1 MVHEEGS
8 ITIARPIDAVFAFVA
23 DGMNNLRWRT
33 TVLDIAPVPGKPG
46 TYKQGVKGPGGRT
59 DSDYEV
65 TEMKPNELIS
75 IRVIAG
81 PVRPTG
87 AFKFDADG
95 SSTRVTYVLHFEPK
109 GYAKLMEPM
118 VRTNMLAELG
128 MLPNLKA
135 CLESQ

>member
-8 ITIARPIDAVFAFVA
+8 ILIDRPIEVVFDFIA
-23 DGMNNLRWRT
+23 DGMNNPRWRT
-33 TVLDIAPVPGKPG
+33 SVIDIQPVAGKPG

-81 PVRPTG
+81 PVRPT
-87 AFKFDADG
+87 ASFKFEPDG
-95 SSTRVTYVLHFEPK
+95 NSTRVTYILHFEPK
-109 GYAKLMEPM
+109 GYARLMEPM
-118 VRTNMLAELG
+118 VRTNMHTELG
-128 MLPNLKA
+128 MLPNLKT
-135 CLESQ
+135 CLESI

>member
-8 ITIARPIDAVFAFVA
+8 ITIARPIDSVFAFVA
-23 DGMNNLRWRT
+23 DGMNNRLWRT
-33 TVLDIAPVPGKPG
+33 SVIDIQPAPGKPG

-65 TEMKPNELIS
+65 TETRPNELIS

-81 PVRPTG
+81 PVRPTA
-87 AFKFDADG
+87 AFKFEPDG
-95 SSTRVTYVLHFEPK
+95 NSTRVTYVLHFEPK
-109 GYAKLMEPM
+109 GYARLMEPM
-118 VRTNMLAELG
+118 VRANMRTELG

-135 CLESQ
+135 YLENH